1 MSQNFICILNIDSN
15 SPHNFCKFY
24 RIHRNIHDIRRGYMS
39 HKEDFG
45 YNLGVLFDHDKIPTG
60 ANQLISPNMAKKV

>member
-1 MSQNFICILNIDSN
+1 
-15 SPHNFCKFY
+15 
-24 RIHRNIHDIRRGYMS
+24 MS
-39 HKEDFG
+39 HKKDFG